1 MEGVDDVGKAAL
13 FGVGALPRR
22 AISSLGAG
30 KRAVPGRAAHTGKC
44 FCGRVRFTVTEPIR
58 NRCFCHC
65 ESCRRATG
73 SALVAWGTV
82 NEADFKILSG
92 EVSVY
97 KSSPQVERG
106 FCSSCG
112 TSLTYRH
119 ELRVGDVDFT
129 LVSLD
134 AAEGI
139 EPQMHIWVQDK
150 LPWLSISDGRP
161 QFRTVPG
168 HDGV

>member
-1 MEGVDDVGKAAL
+1 MVVKAKY
-13 FGVGALPRR
+13 
-22 AISSLGAG
+22 S
-30 KRAVPGRAAHTGKC
+30 GKC
-44 FCGRVRFTVTEPIR
+44 YCGRVRFSVAEPIR
-58 NRCFCHC
+58 YRCFCHC

-82 NEADFKILSG
+82 KESDFSILSG
-92 EVSVY
+92 EISVY
-97 KSSPQVERG
+97 RSSPQVQRG
-106 FCSSCG
+106 FCALCG

-119 ELRVGDVDFT
+119 ELRAGEVDFT

-150 LPWLSISDGRP
+150 LPWVHINDGRP
-161 QFRTVPG
+161 QFETVPG
-168 HDGV
+168 QDGA

>member
-1 MEGVDDVGKAAL
+1 VGKATY
-13 FGVGALPRR
+13 
-22 AISSLGAG
+22 S
-30 KRAVPGRAAHTGKC
+30 GKC

-58 NRCFCHC
+58 NCCFCHC

-73 SALVAWGTV
+73 SSLVAWGTA
-82 NEADFKILSG
+82 NEADFRILSG
-92 EVSVY
+92 EVSVHR
-97 KSSPQVERG
+97 SSPQVERG
-106 FCSSCG
+106 FCSLCG

-134 AAEGI
+134 DAEGI

-150 LPWLSISDGRP
+150 LPWVHINDGRP
-161 QFRTVPG
+161 QFKTVPG
-168 HDGV
+168 HDGT

>member
-1 MEGVDDVGKAAL
+1 MAKATY
-13 FGVGALPRR
+13 
-22 AISSLGAG
+22 
-30 KRAVPGRAAHTGKC
+30 TGGC
-44 FCGRVRFTVTEPIR
+44 FCGRVRFAVVEPIR

-73 SALVAWGTV
+73 SAFVAWGTV
-82 NEADFKILSG
+82 NEADFRILSG
-92 EVSVY
+92 EVSVHR
-97 KSSPQVERG
+97 SSPQVERG
-106 FCSSCG
+106 FCSVCG

-134 AAEGI
+134 ATEEI

-150 LPWLSISDGRP
+150 LPWVHINDGRP
-161 QFRTVPG
+161 QFKTGPEP
-168 HDGV
+168 DGV